1 MSKRY
6 KEYNYEIIDDPDY
19 FDKENAVTPELKKEL
34 NTIYFDILDRK
45 RKVIDKLLKL
55 IEKHPDNPQLKN
67 YLATAYKIQG
77 NTKKSCEVNRQIVK
91 EHPNYLFGKLNIAAE
106 HLENGEY
113 DKVKEAL
120 GGALD
125 IQELYPSRTVFHIGE
140 VLGFHKM
147 AIHYFLETDNLEA
160 AKARFDIMERLAP
173 VHPDTQEIS
182 EYFFNFL
189 TQKGIEKIE
198 EMRKGAIDVVANRK
212 LTRKQ
217 TKKAPRFENKEI
229 EFLYQH
235 SLEIDPLLLD
245 SIIMLPRESVIRDL
259 ENVLIDSIA
268 RYNYFCR
275 IEEKGEF
282 SEETLV
288 FPIHALFLL
297 AELRSEESLNLV
309 LEFCSQNLEFLE
321 FWLGS
326 HVTESLPEIFY
337 FIGSSQLDKLKS
349 FVKQP
354 NIYTYVRT
362 AISTTVS
369 QIVFHQPNRRQE
381 VLEWYDDVFKF
392 FLNAKLK
399 DNVIDTDTISLM
411 VTDADEARLTELL
424 PIIEE
429 LYNKGY
435 VTEDIADSFH
445 VIKESMNTPLD
456 NIFKKEFINIH
467 ERYQEIITTW
477 ASYTEDNEN
486 HNSSFFDDEP
496 YNDFEFEP
504 QNPHINPLKGI
515 GRNDPCPCGSGKKY
529 KKCCGK

>member
-1 MSKRY
+1 MSKRN
-6 KEYNYEIIDDPDY
+6 KEYNYEIVDDPDY

-34 NTIYFDILDRK
+34 NTIYFDIQK
-45 RKVIDKLLKL
+45 KKKKVIEKLLKL
-55 IEKHPDNPQLKN
+55 IEKHPANPQLKN
-67 YLATAYKIQG
+67 YLCIAYKIQG
-77 NTKKSCEVNRQIVK
+77 KLEKSYEVNQWIVK

-120 GGALD
+120 GGAFD
-125 IQELYPSRTVFHIGE
+125 IQELYPDRKVFHIGE
-140 VLGFHKM
+140 VLGFNKM
-147 AIHYFLETDNLEA
+147 AIHYFLKIDNIEA
-160 AKARFDIMERLAP
+160 AKARLDIMERLAP
-173 VHPDTQEIS
+173 DHPDSQEIGKY
-182 EYFFNFL
+182 YFSYL
-189 TQKGIEKIE
+189 TQKGLKKIE

-245 SIIMLPRESVIRDL
+245 SVIKLPRESVIRDL

-268 RYNYFCR
+268 RYDYFCR

-282 SEETLV
+282 SEGTFA

-297 AELRSEESLNLV
+297 AELRSEESLDIII
-309 LEFCSQNLEFLE
+309 EFCSQNFEFLE

-337 FIGSSQLDKLKS
+337 FIGSNQLDKLKS

-392 FLNAKLK
+392 FLNANLK

-411 VTDADEARLTELL
+411 VSDADEVRLTELL
-424 PIIEE
+424 PLIEE
-429 LYNKGY
+429 LYNKEY
-435 VTEDIADSFH
+435 VTEDISDSFQ

-456 NIFKKEFINIH
+456 NSFKREFINIH

-477 ASYTEDNEN
+477 ANYTEDNEN
-486 HNSSFFDDEP
+486 RKSSFFDDDP
-496 YNDFEFEP
+496 YNDYEFEP
-504 QNPHINPLKGI
+504 QNPHINPLKTI